1 MYSHKIQ
8 RFNPKVFSTSDMKTT
23 DTLATKHRSGPVVLV
38 SKGIEFTFPLGYA
51 YLAGYLKQMGEDVRV
66 LFKRQDAVGLVNEIM
81 SLNPVLVGFGSL
93 YPELKETGALI
104 TMLNQAGRKFPV
116 VIGGQMVTPTPEF
129 AVKISGADYGIIGE
143 GEITLH
149 SLVTAI
155 REGRDTS
162 SIRGLV
168 ICRGD
173 QVISSGPGE
182 FIENLDN
189 LPPVPYEMFPTEKWL
204 PIGEWYA
211 KNLPVPHWKI
221 EDRVINVHGGRGC
234 PFKCNFCYHHSKPR
248 YRSIEVMMNE
258 AQSALKR
265 FDGNMLYFSDDLVL
279 ASPKRARELVDH
291 IRKLDRPV
299 SYSISARF
307 DILARIDDALLGEM
321 KKTGLRIVGLGIES
335 GSDRILEIIG
345 KNCTAATIRSEL
357 TRLKR
362 FDIMPTVTIMLGQYT
377 ETVEDVEASIDL
389 MRDTVRE
396 NPLINY
402 AFTVTTPFPGSK
414 LYDLI
419 MQHGYLRDDQ
429 HFYDTYFSAG
439 GGDFKQIVNLS
450 SISGEKLGELYQK
463 IHMVYQEE
471 KNRHARIGFAA

>member
-1 MYSHKIQ
+1 MYSSRIQ
-8 RFNPKVFSTSDMKTT
+8 RFNPIGFATNNMSAT
-23 DTLATKHRSGPVVLV
+23 DALSSKPMSGPVVLV
-38 SKGIEFTFPLGYA
+38 SKGIEFTFPLAYA
-51 YLAGYLKQMGEDVRV
+51 YLAGYLKQVGEDVRV
-66 LFKRQDAVGLVNEIM
+66 VFKRQDADGLVNEIM

-93 YPELKETGALI
+93 YPELRETGDLI
-104 TMLNQAGRKFPV
+104 TMLNQAGRKFPI

-129 AVKISGADYGIIGE
+129 ALKVTGADFGIIGE

-155 REGRDTS
+155 REGRDTA
-162 SIRGLV
+162 SIRGLA
-168 ICRGD
+168 IRRGD
-173 QVISSGPGE
+173 QIVSTGPGE
-182 FIENLDN
+182 VIENLDN

-204 PIGEWYA
+204 PIGVWYA
-211 KNLPVPHWKI
+211 KNCPQPHWKI

-234 PFKCNFCYHHSKPR
+234 PFTCNFCYHHSKPR
-248 YRSIEVMMNE
+248 YRSIEVMMDE
-258 AQSALKR
+258 AQASLKR

-279 ASPKRARELVDH
+279 ASPKRARELVEH
-291 IRKLDRPV
+291 IRRLDRPV

-321 KKTGLRIVGLGIES
+321 KETGLRIVGLGIES
-335 GSDRILEIIG
+335 GSDRMLEIIG
-345 KNCTAATIRSEL
+345 KNCTATTIRCEL
-357 TRLKR
+357 SRLKK
-362 FDIMPTVTIMLGQYT
+362 FDILPTVTIMLGQYT

-429 HFYDTYFSAG
+429 HFYDIYFSAG

-450 SISGEKLGELYQK
+450 AINGTVNL
-463 IHMVYQEE
+463 
-471 KNRHARIGFAA
+471 F

>member
-1 MYSHKIQ
+1 MYSNKIQ
-8 RFNPKVFSTSDMKTT
+8 RFNPKGFSINDVKTT
-23 DTLATKHRSGPVVLV
+23 DSFAAKHRSGPVVLV

-51 YLAGYLKQMGEDVRV
+51 YQAGYLKQMGEDVRV
-66 LFKRQDAVGLVNEIM
+66 VFKRQDAVGLVNEIM

-93 YPELKETGALI
+93 YPELMETGALI
-104 TMLNQAGRKFPV
+104 TMLNQAGRKFPI

-129 AVKISGADYGIIGE
+129 AVKVTGADYGIIGE

-155 REGRDTS
+155 REKRDTS
-162 SIRGLV
+162 SIRGLAIRRGYKV
-168 ICRGD
+168 I
-173 QVISSGPGE
+173 ITGPGE
-182 FIENLDN
+182 FIDNLDN
-189 LPPVPYEMFPTEKWL
+189 LPSVPYEMFPTEKWL
-204 PIGEWYA
+204 PIGMWYA
-211 KNLPVPHWKI
+211 KNCPQPHWKI

-248 YRSIEVMMNE
+248 YRSIEVMMDE
-258 AQSALKR
+258 AQAALKC

-299 SYSISARF
+299 DYSISARF
-307 DILARIDDALLGEM
+307 DILSRVDDALLAEL
-321 KKTGLRIVGLGIES
+321 KETGLRIVGLGIES
-335 GSDRILEIIG
+335 GSDRMLEIIG

-357 TRLKR
+357 SRLKR
-362 FDIMPTVTIMLGQYT
+362 FDIMPTVSIMLGQYT
-377 ETVEDVEASIDL
+377 ETVEDVEMSIDL

-402 AFTVTTPFPGSK
+402 VFTVTTPFPGSK

-419 MQHGYLRDDQ
+419 MQQGYLRNDQ
-429 HFYDTYFSAG
+429 HFYDIYFSDG

-463 IHMVYQEE
+463 INRVYQEE
-471 KNRHARIGFAA
+471 KNRAVRVRFAA

>member
-1 MYSHKIQ
+1 M
-8 RFNPKVFSTSDMKTT
+8 
-23 DTLATKHRSGPVVLV
+23 VLV

-51 YLAGYLKQMGEDVRV
+51 YLAGYLKQRGEDVRV
-66 LFKRQDAVGLVNEIM
+66 VFKRQDAVGLVNEIM

-93 YPELKETGALI
+93 YPELKETGDLI
-104 TMLNQAGRKFPV
+104 TMLNQAGRKFPI

-129 AVKISGADYGIIGE
+129 AVKVSGADYGIIGE

-155 REGRDTS
+155 REGRDIS

-168 ICRGD
+168 IRRGD
-173 QVISSGPGE
+173 EVINTGHGE
-182 FIENLDN
+182 CIENLDN

-204 PIGEWYA
+204 PIGLWYA
-211 KNLPVPHWKI
+211 KNCPQPHWKI

-258 AQSALKR
+258 AQAALKR
-265 FDGNMLYFSDDLVL
+265 FNGNMLYFSDDLVL

-299 SYSISARF
+299 NYSITARF

-321 KKTGLRIVGLGIES
+321 KETGLRIVGLGIES
-335 GSDRILEIIG
+335 GSDRMLEIIG

-357 TRLKR
+357 SRLKR

-377 ETVEDVEASIDL
+377 ETVEDVEMSIDL

-402 AFTVTTPFPGSK
+402 VFTVTTPFPGSK

-419 MQHGYLRDDQ
+419 MQQGVLRDDQ
-429 HFYDTYFSAG
+429 HFYDIYFSAG

-450 SISGEKLGELYQK
+450 AISGEKLGKLYQK
-463 IHMVYQEE
+463 INRVYQEE
-471 KNRHARIGFAA
+471 KTRSVRAGSAV